1 MRIGKN
7 NPFNI
12 RYSLRNQWLGLD
24 KDFPFTKGFCN
35 FIDKSYGIRC
45 ACYLLMR
52 SYRMKGIDSID
63 AIITCFAPP
72 SENYTDKYIKFV
84 SVNSG
89 IYMPYAKLV
98 SVEQYSKV
106 LHAMSIFEGNRVS
119 YEDIIQVINRFKI
132 KLYENKRS

>member
-1 MRIGKN
+1 MIGKN

-12 RYSLRNQWLGLD
+12 RYSHRNQWLGLN
-24 KDFPFTKGFCN
+24 KDNPVTKGFCN

-52 SYRMKGIDSID
+52 SYRMKEIDNIYSI
-63 AIITCFAPP
+63 ISRFAPP
-72 SENYTDKYIKFV
+72 EENITDKYIDFV
-84 SVNSG
+84 RAKSG
-89 IYMPYAKLV
+89 VYDRLAKLV
-98 SVEQYSKV
+98 SVHQYVKV
-106 LHAMSIFEGNRVS
+106 LQAMSVFEGNQVS

>member
-1 MRIGKN
+1 
-7 NPFNI
+7 
-12 RYSLRNQWLGLD
+12 
-24 KDFPFTKGFCN
+24 
-35 FIDKSYGIRC
+35 
-45 ACYLLMR
+45 MR

-98 SVEQYSKV
+98 SVEQYTKV